1 MPFFDEIIAVRLQ
14 KQQVIEGVGRRWSE
28 QVLSVCWTRTFFTEA
43 SPCVH
48 IDNIYVLLFQRG
60 DRLYTSESDVCRHQI
75 LMCKD
80 GVFFFKMT

>member
-28 QVLSVCWTRTFFTEA
+28 QVLSACWTRTFFTEA

-48 IDNIYVLLFQRG
+48 IYVL
-60 DRLYTSESDVCRHQI
+60 ES
-75 LMCKD
+75 LMVD
-80 GVFFFKMT
+80 YLTLLWTI